1 MVVGFD
7 RGRRRIFI
15 YLSAI
20 GFIILLLNLTL
31 LTGTDVKSKI
41 ENIPIH
47 IPGVQQKPE
56 PPPEPEVC

>member
-1 MVVGFD
+1 MIGGLD

-15 YLSAI
+15 FLAAI
-20 GFIILLLNLTL
+20 GFSILFLNVTL

-41 ENIPIH
+41 EKIPIH

-56 PPPEPEVC
+56 APPEPEV